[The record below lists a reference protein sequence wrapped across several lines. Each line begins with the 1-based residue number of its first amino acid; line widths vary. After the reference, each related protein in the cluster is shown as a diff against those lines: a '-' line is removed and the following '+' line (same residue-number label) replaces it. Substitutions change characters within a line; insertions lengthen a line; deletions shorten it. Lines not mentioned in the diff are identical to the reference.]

1 MLNICGARAGAR
13 GLRHGAGAHARG
25 SGPVYIQGQS
35 AFYGMYLKGRALCCL
50 LPKGIYFFTGTCL
63 KGGNA
68 FKGDGTGP
76 NKRFT
81 SGPESVH
88 QQKRPFTAAISTC
101 GKVSPNLLCPCFFD
115 CKQQHRLTQ
124 TLIKYTSPG
133 PPGALQFVH
142 EAPKM
147 PPRMLRTAPGPPQE
161 PQDHPQAGPKRLQD
175 SFKRL
180 QHRLTKHHRKI
191 EVSRPSGRTREG
203 PHLIPTPPH
212 YPRDP
217 HGGV

>member
-1 MLNICGARAGAR
+1 
-13 GLRHGAGAHARG
+13 
-25 SGPVYIQGQS
+25 
-35 AFYGMYLKGRALCCL
+35 MYLKGRALRCL

-68 FKGDGTGP
+68 FKVDGTGP

-101 GKVSPNLLCPCFFD
+101 GKVSPNLLCPCFL
-115 CKQQHRLTQ
+115 RLQATTQ
-124 TLIKYTSPG
+124 IDINAHKIHVSRPSGRPPIRPRG
-133 PPGALQFVH
+133 PQD
-142 EAPKM
+142 APKDAPNRPRA
-147 PPRMLRTAPGPPQE
+147 PPRAPGPP
-161 PQDHPQAGPKRLQD
+161 PSRPKRLQD

-180 QHRLTKHHRKI
+180 QRRLTKHHRKI
-191 EVSRPSGRTREG
+191 QVSRPSGRTREG

>member
-101 GKVSPNLLCPCFFD
+101 GKVSPNLLCPCFF
-115 CKQQHRLTQ
+115 
-124 TLIKYTSPG
+124 
-133 PPGALQFVH
+133 
-142 EAPKM
+142 
-147 PPRMLRTAPGPPQE
+147 
-161 PQDHPQAGPKRLQD
+161 RLQATTQID
-175 SFKRL
+175 INT
-180 QHRLTKHHRKI
+180 HKI
-191 EVSRPSGRTREG
+191 HVSRPSGRPPIRPRG
-203 PHLIPTPPH
+203 PQGCSEPPQGPPKSPRTTPKPA
-212 YPRDP
+212 PRDSRIASR
-217 HGGV
+217 GSNTD